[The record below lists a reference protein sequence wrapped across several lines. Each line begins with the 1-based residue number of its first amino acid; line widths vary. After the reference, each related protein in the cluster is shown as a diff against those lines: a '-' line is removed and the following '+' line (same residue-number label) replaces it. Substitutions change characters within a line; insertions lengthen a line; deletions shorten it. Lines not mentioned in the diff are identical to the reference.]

1 MAKSNQEIL
10 EILKVLNSLPIEDIR
25 EEMDSLEM
33 TFEDWRV
40 FTNTEF
46 DTYEFTEEQVR
57 MAESQ
62 TNIPYSKFLDISRSY
77 PLDGFSFQASGLSS
91 AAKSQRESIEQVGGN
106 VPIEVIEELPTL
118 EKIETQWNDLRLKY
132 DTVHEVARITENVR
146 YMLMHDAILI
156 ENMPVIEEM
165 KNSIEQLKKC
175 FGYIEDTKRKD
186 RATIILENDL
196 ISAVQGGT
204 TAFESLLQV
213 KDEPLSEFYKFF
225 EENGVSQ
232 TDIEQYYKNKLA
244 NMKPDSKVFVM
255 AREGECFRLNDS
267 GEIEIF
273 DERRA
278 KELIVQDFFPTSVAK
293 ASIDKLGQGEKYVQT
308 AESLPQK
315 YLNLN
320 RLTKEQIKELMEADP
335 VDLKYWMVDH
345 PNKINQALTALKL
358 RGRYIDWTEIQN
370 ELIDEL
376 ENPRGYF
383 EDDAEEEYY
392 KSKVKDALSA
402 MGYDVT
408 ARSEDYQSMEPEE
421 QEDYMQE
428 DEEKMPEMD
437 DLSSLTVEELNQI
450 INSNNQTIENNDQT
464 IKQALIQKILGQQQ
478 RIAEQKAEID
488 RLTGQKE
495 L

>member
-10 EILKVLNSLPIEDIR
+10 EILKVLNSLPVENIK

-33 TFEDWRV
+33 TFDDWWV
-40 FTNTEF
+40 FTNTGF
-46 DTYEFTEEQVR
+46 DTNSFTEEQWEMVNG
-57 MAESQ
+57 Q
-62 TNIPYSKFLDISRSY
+62 TNISYSKFLDISRLY
-77 PLDGFSFQASGLSS
+77 PIDDYSIQVSGLSS
-91 AAKSQRESIEQVGGN
+91 AAELERVSIEQAGSN
-106 VPIEVIEELPTL
+106 VPIEAREELPIL
-118 EKIETQWNDLRLKY
+118 EEIETQWNDLRPKY
-132 DTVHEVARITENVR
+132 DPVHEVARITSNIR
-146 YMLMHDAILI
+146 NILI
-156 ENMPVIEEM
+156 YDAVSIENLPVIEEM

-196 ISAVQGGT
+196 LSTVQGGK
-204 TAFESLLQV
+204 TALESLLQV
-213 KDEPLSEFYKFF
+213 KDAPLSEFYKFF

-244 NMKPDSKVFVM
+244 DMKPDSRVFVM

-293 ASIDKLGQGEKYVQT
+293 ASIDKLGQGEKYVQI

-320 RLTKEQIKELMEADP
+320 RLTKEQIEELMEADP

-370 ELIDEL
+370 EMIDEL

-383 EDDAEEEYY
+383 EDETEEEYY
-392 KSKVKDALSA
+392 KSKVQDALSA

-408 ARSEDYQSMEPEE
+408 ARSEDYQSVEPEE
-421 QEDYMQE
+421 QEDYQQE
-428 DEEKMPEMD
+428 DEEKMPETD

>member
-1 MAKSNQEIL
+1 M
-10 EILKVLNSLPIEDIR
+10 
-25 EEMDSLEM
+25 
-33 TFEDWRV
+33 
-40 FTNTEF
+40 
-46 DTYEFTEEQVR
+46 
-57 MAESQ
+57 
-62 TNIPYSKFLDISRSY
+62 
-77 PLDGFSFQASGLSS
+77 
-91 AAKSQRESIEQVGGN
+91 
-106 VPIEVIEELPTL
+106 
-118 EKIETQWNDLRLKY
+118 
-132 DTVHEVARITENVR
+132 
-146 YMLMHDAILI
+146 
-156 ENMPVIEEM
+156 
-165 KNSIEQLKKC
+165 
-175 FGYIEDTKRKD
+175 
-186 RATIILENDL
+186 ENDL

-204 TAFESLLQV
+204 TSFESLLQV
-213 KDEPLSEFYKFF
+213 KDAPLTEFYKFF

-244 NMKPDSKVFVM
+244 DMKPDSKVFVM
-255 AREGECFRLNDS
+255 AREGECFRLTDS

-278 KELIVQDFFPTSVAK
+278 KELIVQDFFTTSVAK

-392 KSKVKDALSA
+392 KSKVKDALVA

-408 ARSEDYQSMEPEE
+408 ARSEDYQSVEPEE
-421 QEDYMQE
+421 QEDYQQE
-428 DEEKMPEMD
+428 DEEKMPETD
-437 DLSSLTVEELNQI
+437 DLSSLTVEELNHI
-450 INSNNQTIENNDQT
+450 INSNNQIIENNDQT